1 MIQLRLKRIAYKDT
15 YTVGKLYINDI
26 YFCDTLEDKVRE
38 LNSIK
43 DKVAGETAI
52 PSGTYKV
59 ILNVSPK
66 FKRILPRLIDV
77 PFFEGILLH
86 RGNKANPDSA
96 GCILVG
102 KNKEVGKVINSTKYE
117 LKLVEI
123 LKKDSD
129 IEILI
134 E

>member
-1 MIQLRLKRIAYKDT
+1 MIQLRLKRIAYRDT
-15 YTVGKLYINDI
+15 YTVGKLYIDGM
-26 YFCDTLEDKVRE
+26 YFCDTIEDKVRE

-43 DKVAGETAI
+43 DKVYAETAI
-52 PSGTYKV
+52 PKGTYKV

-66 FKRILPRLIDV
+66 FKRLLPRLLDV
-77 PFFEGILLH
+77 PYFDGILLH
-86 RGNKANPDSA
+86 RGNKAKDSA

-102 KNKEVGKVINSTKYE
+102 ENKEVGKVLNSTKYE
-117 LKLVEI
+117 IKLVEI

-129 IEILI
+129 IEIVI

>member
-1 MIQLRLKRIAYKDT
+1 MIKLRLKRIAYKDT
-15 YTVGKLYINDI
+15 YTVGKLYIDDI
-26 YFCDTLEDKVRE
+26 YFCDTIEDKVRE

-52 PSGTYKV
+52 PKGTYKV

-66 FKRILPRLIDV
+66 FKRLLPRLLDV
-77 PFFEGILLH
+77 PYFDGILLH
-86 RGNKANPDSA
+86 RGNEAKDSA

-102 KNKEVGKVINSTKYE
+102 ENKEVGKVLNSTKYE
-117 LKLVEI
+117 IKLVEI

-129 IEILI
+129 IEIVI

>member
-1 MIQLRLKRIAYKDT
+1 MIQLKLKRIAYKDT
-15 YTVGKLYINDI
+15 YTVGKLYIDDI
-26 YFCDTLEDKVRE
+26 YFCDTIEDKVRE

-43 DKVAGETAI
+43 DKIAGETAI
-52 PSGTYKV
+52 PKGAYQV

-66 FKRILPRLIDV
+66 FKRLLPRLLSV
-77 PFFEGILLH
+77 PFFEGILIH
-86 RGNKANPDSA
+86 RGNSAKDSA

-102 KNKEVGKVINSTKYE
+102 ENKEVGKVINSTKYE
-117 LKLVEI
+117 TKLIEI

-129 IEILI
+129 IIIVI

>member
-1 MIQLRLKRIAYKDT
+1 MIQLKLKRIAYKDT
-15 YTVGKLYINDI
+15 YTVGKLYIDGM
-26 YFCDTLEDKVRE
+26 YFCDTIEDKVRE

-43 DKVAGETAI
+43 DKVYAETAI
-52 PSGTYKV
+52 PSGRYKV
-59 ILNVSPK
+59 ILNISPK
-66 FKRILPRLIDV
+66 FKRLLPRLVDV
-77 PFFEGILLH
+77 PFFDGILLH
-86 RGNKANPDSA
+86 RGTKANPDSA

-123 LKKDSD
+123 LKKDSE
-129 IEILI
+129 IEIVI